1 MYQIYGRNLPLIYD
15 LSFLEFPLVNFSS
28 IQTISL
34 LVSRKFHIIENAK
47 PNTEN
52 TR

>member
-1 MYQIYGRNLPLIYD
+1 MVYEIPM
-15 LSFLEFPLVNFSS
+15 SEFPLVNFSS
-28 IQTISL
+28 IQTISF